1 MNRIVVST
9 AAGLSAV
16 LVAFAGGYGYH
27 RDELYF
33 VAAGRHLD
41 WAYADQG
48 PFTPL
53 VARAMSEIAPDSLTV
68 LRIPSA
74 LAAGATVLL
83 TGLLARELGGGPRAQ
98 VIAAACTA
106 VAGLVLFT
114 GHILSTSTFDLL
126 AWTAV
131 PWLAVRAVRRG
142 RRPALARR
150 RRRSLLSERDTGPVI
165 ALNPDLGE
173 TVGWPAFARTVA
185 WVYPHGTRAAI
196 LTRNCGEA
204 GAIDRY
210 GPASGCPT
218 PIAATTRTATGAH
231 RRTGAR
237 RSSPSGSGRATSC
250 TCVVAASLPP
260 STTGSASTTTSRARV
275 LVCRGPVQRIQAN
288 LEGIDRRALAA
299 VDAELGQTTLAD
311 LVQRAQ
317 PSSDTALDDEAA

>member
-114 GHILSTSTFDLL
+114 GHTLSTSTFDPL
-126 AWTAV
+126 AWTD
-131 PWLAVRAVRRG
+131 RH
-142 RRPALARR
+142 LARR
-150 RRRSLLSERDTGPVI
+150 PRGTRRATTGSGSSP
-165 ALNPDLGE
+165 ASCAAFRARHRAGDRPESGSGE
-173 TVGWPAFARTVA
+173 TIGWPAFARTVA
-185 WVYPHGTRAAI
+185 RVYPHGTRAAI
-196 LTRNCGEA
+196 LIATAARRTLSTA
-204 GAIDRY
+204 TA
-210 GPASGCPT
+210 PPSGCPMPT
-218 PIAATTRTATGAH
+218 AATTRTATGAH

-250 TCVVAASLPP
+250 TCVLAASL
-260 STTGSASTTTSRARV
+260 
-275 LVCRGPVQRIQAN
+275 
-288 LEGIDRRALAA
+288 
-299 VDAELGQTTLAD
+299 
-311 LVQRAQ
+311 
-317 PSSDTALDDEAA
+317 